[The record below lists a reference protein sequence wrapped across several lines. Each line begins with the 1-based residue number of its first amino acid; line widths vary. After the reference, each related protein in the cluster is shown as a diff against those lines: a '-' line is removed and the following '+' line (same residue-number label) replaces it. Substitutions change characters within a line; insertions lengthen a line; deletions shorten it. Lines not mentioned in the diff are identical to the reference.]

1 RGRTRPPPRGRRL
14 RNRSVAASRRGDARR
29 PGRSVQE
36 LRTGGGVLKLWREPL
51 LANATGGSALARRH
65 EARRRRNR
73 LKVAGRPSEPS
84 SRAGP
89 EGCVVRVLTRE
100 WISVV
105 VWGGPLPA
113 WNGSGCSIRRS
124 MWSGGGASG
133 GAVAVVSSG
142 PGTVRACE
150 RPPVAQPPTSA

>member
-1 RGRTRPPPRGRRL
+1 RLVVPSYLPDQLDARNKHNVHEVRARITGQIADDGLEREAATRRILDQQHQTTRFRRLALMEWPAARRTGAWSAGRGRTRPPPRGRRL

-73 LKVAGRPSEPS
+73 LKV
-84 SRAGP
+84 
-89 EGCVVRVLTRE
+89 
-100 WISVV
+100 
-105 VWGGPLPA
+105 
-113 WNGSGCSIRRS
+113 
-124 MWSGGGASG
+124 
-133 GAVAVVSSG
+133 
-142 PGTVRACE
+142 
-150 RPPVAQPPTSA
+150 